1 MTEHNASSFP
11 TRPLT
16 DQEKLLV
23 SGSSRGACFTC
34 RSTRLRPLVVLAKEG
49 FPPGDPSHNIVY
61 SHDAIFGCDDCHHGY
76 VELRRHDCFDF
87 EEVFDQDEVCA
98 LDGESVA
105 KVADGLAACPQPT
118 SEACQCKVHQSLRS
132 SCGSLPRHIWKRYA
146 GELPGV
152 LMQMADADQERLVL
166 SGICVE
172 VSGGLPKLAA
182 KHGKWRAYDAH
193 DKFKRVARTSRRTT
207 NL

>member
-1 MTEHNASSFP
+1 M
-11 TRPLT
+11 
-16 DQEKLLV
+16 
-23 SGSSRGACFTC
+23 
-34 RSTRLRPLVVLAKEG
+34 
-49 FPPGDPSHNIVY
+49 
-61 SHDAIFGCDDCHHGY
+61 
-76 VELRRHDCFDF
+76 ELRRHDCFDF